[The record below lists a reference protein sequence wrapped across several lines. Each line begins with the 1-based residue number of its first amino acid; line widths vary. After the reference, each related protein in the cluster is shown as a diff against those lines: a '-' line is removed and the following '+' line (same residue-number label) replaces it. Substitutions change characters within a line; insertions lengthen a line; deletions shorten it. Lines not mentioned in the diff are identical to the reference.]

1 MLRRHPVPLI
11 AWALVFA
18 ASARAQ
24 WNPLNPVQRVERR
37 PDGALFTLQR
47 GTLRLRVC
55 ADSIVRVTYSPT
67 ATFPQRPHYVVIK
80 TQWPPTPWTFKA
92 GPKRVTL
99 ATSRLAVTVTRSNGM
114 IDFATSAGKQLYED
128 ASRALTPVTVN
139 GERVYRAEDDVAM
152 YGSRQG
158 LYGLGQHQAGVWN
171 YRGEQVE
178 LAQQNTEIAI
188 PLMLSSRGYGV
199 FWDNASRTRFDN
211 RFVHSL
217 YIISEVARAVDYY
230 FFYGPG
236 FDRLIADY
244 RELTGA
250 PPMYGK
256 WAYGFWQSKNRYQSQ
271 AELLAVARRYR
282 ALGIPIDNLVQDWF
296 WWTQMGEFKFNPNY
310 PRPKAMIRTLHR
322 LHFHLMISVWPF
334 FEPGSANY
342 HYFQK
347 HGWFIAKTLAPSFH
361 PVGMALYD
369 ATNPAARAYYWSL
382 LDKSLLSIGVDA
394 WWLDTDEPETE
405 GRERNIL
412 LTHRIYIG
420 NGARYANLY
429 PLFHARG
436 VYEGQR
442 RATRQKRVFI
452 LSRSAFAGSQRYAA
466 TAWSGDVISDWL
478 SFKRQIP
485 AGLNYALS
493 GMPYWTTDIGGFFI
507 GNPDDP
513 NYRQLFIRWFEYGAF
528 CPIFRTHGTRAT
540 NHNELWSYG
549 AKAQKILVKFDR
561 LRYRLL
567 PYIYSLAWMTT
578 HHGYTPMRPLVMDFR
593 TDRQAMNIGDQFM
606 FGPDLLVNPVTR
618 PGATSRRLYLPPT
631 QWYDFW
637 TGASQPGGR
646 RLTASA
652 PLSRIPLYVRA
663 GSVLPLGPELQY
675 AAQKPANPIELRV
688 YPGADGA
695 FTLYEDEGDN
705 YDYQKGVYSTIA
717 FRWNDAR
724 QTLTLGAR
732 HGKFPGMLQTRAFQ
746 IVFVAPGHGAGL
758 APTAHPDRVVHYSG
772 KTITITR

>member
-1 MLRRHPVPLI
+1 MRRQGVVMMALI
-11 AWALVFA
+11 LFSATRAL
-18 ASARAQ
+18 AQ
-24 WNPLNPVQRVERR
+24 WEPLNPVEGVEKQSA
-37 PDGALFTLQR
+37 GLLLTMQR
-47 GTLRLRVC
+47 GTLRLLVC
-55 ADSIVRVTYSPT
+55 SESMIRVTYSPT
-67 ATFPQRPHYVVIK
+67 SEFPKRPHYVVIK
-80 TQWPPTPWTFKA
+80 TQWPRVPWTFTSGAKH
-92 GPKRVTL
+92 VTL
-99 ATSRLAVTVTRSNGM
+99 KTARLTVAVTRASGAINFFNST
-114 IDFATSAGKQLYED
+114 GKKLYDD
-128 ASRALTPVTVN
+128 ASRFLTPTTVN
-139 GERVYRAEDDVAM
+139 GERVYRAEDDIAM

-178 LAQQNTEIAI
+178 LAQQNTEIAV
-188 PLMLSSRGYGV
+188 PLLLSSLGYGV

-217 YIISEVARAVDYY
+217 YIISEVARTVDYY
-230 FFYGPG
+230 FFYGPS

-244 RELTGA
+244 RELTGT
-250 PPMYGK
+250 PPLYGE

-271 AELLAVARRYR
+271 AELLSIAHRYR
-282 ALGIPIDNLVQDWF
+282 ALGIPVDNLVQDWF
-296 WWTQMGEFKFNPNY
+296 WWTKMGEFKFNRNY
-310 PRPKAMIRTLHR
+310 PHPKAMVQELHR

-334 FEPGSANY
+334 FEPGTANY
-342 HYFQK
+342 RYFER
-347 HGWFIAKTLAPSFH
+347 HGWFIAKTIAPSFH

-369 ATNPAARAYYWSL
+369 ATNPAARATYWSL

-412 LTHRIYIG
+412 LSHRIYIG

-429 PLFHARG
+429 PLFHAKG

-442 RATRQKRVFI
+442 RATRNKRVFI

-466 TAWSGDVISDWL
+466 AVWSGDVLSDWL

-507 GNPDDP
+507 GNPNDSR
-513 NYRQLFIRWFEYGAF
+513 YRELFVRWFEYGAF
-528 CPIFRTHGTRAT
+528 CPIFRTHGTRTT

-549 AKAQKILVKFDR
+549 ARAQKILVKFDR

-578 HHGYTPMRPLVMDFR
+578 HDAYTPMRPLVMDFR
-593 TDRQAMNIGDQFM
+593 DDRQAMNIGNQFM
-606 FGPDLLVNPVTR
+606 YGPDLLVNPVTR
-618 PGATSRRLYLPPT
+618 PGATSRRLYLPRT
-631 QWYDFW
+631 EWYDFW
-637 TGASQPGGR
+637 TGASEPGGR
-646 RLTASA
+646 RITASA

-663 GSVLPLGPELQY
+663 GSVLPLGPEIQY
-675 AAQKPANPIELRV
+675 AGQKPANPIELRV
-688 YPGADGA
+688 YPGADGR

-705 YDYQKGVYSTIA
+705 YDYEKGVYATIP
-717 FRWNDAR
+717 FHWDNAR
-724 QTLTLGAR
+724 QTLTIGAR
-732 HGKFPGMLQTRAFQ
+732 HGKFPGMLPTRTFDV
-746 IVFVAPGHGAGL
+746 VFVAPGHGVGV
-758 APTAHPDRVVHYSG
+758 APTAQPDKIVQYSG
-772 KTITITR
+772 KPVTVTR